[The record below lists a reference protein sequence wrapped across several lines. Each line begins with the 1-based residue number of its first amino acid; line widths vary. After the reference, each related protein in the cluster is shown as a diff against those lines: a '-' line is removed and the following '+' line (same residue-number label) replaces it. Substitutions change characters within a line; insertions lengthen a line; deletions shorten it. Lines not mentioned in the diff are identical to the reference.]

1 MYFAIVTFNEREAA
15 AIEDLFNKLVALV
28 FGWNRLGPD
37 GVERTVGSRH
47 LLFRHHP
54 LNSQG
59 NVVAAT
65 CLAEFFTEANDQP
78 DFVLFYGC
86 AGVTDVNH
94 IGNVYLVAQVTYAS
108 LGTVTPNP
116 LGGEVI
122 TLKNKWLCHTT
133 PKEVEPLQGVVF
145 PNMIGTGAIDLVNRT
160 GFPAAH
166 VVATDKVI
174 KISPSTIPPS
184 HYTSGP
190 PHPTYKKD
198 EWSYGEALSYT
209 QQHSNLP
216 LLVEMESY
224 GIGML
229 AHALKIENRT
239 IIVRVTTDSLSDHT
253 GSDQQQADL
262 LLKFNRA
269 VLAVIIEIVEQAW
282 GTRP

>member
-15 AIEDLFNKLVALV
+15 AIEDLFNKLVALGL
-28 FGWNRLGPD
+28 GWNRLGPD
-37 GVERTVGSRH
+37 GVERTVGSRQ

-65 CLAEFFTEANDQP
+65 CLAEFFTEADGQP

-94 IGNVYLVAQVTYAS
+94 IGNVFLVAQVSYAS
-108 LGTVTPNP
+108 LGTVTANP
-116 LGGEVI
+116 LGSEVI
-122 TLKNKWLCHTT
+122 TLKNKWLCHTA
-133 PKEVEPLQGVVF
+133 PKEVEPLQNVMF
-145 PNMIGTGAIDLVNRT
+145 PNMIGTGAIDLVKRT
-160 GFPAAH
+160 RIPAAH

-174 KISPSTIPPS
+174 KISPSTKPPT
-184 HYTSGP
+184 HLTSGP
-190 PHPTYKKD
+190 PHPIYKKD

-209 QQHSNLP
+209 QQHTNLP

-239 IIVRVTTDSLSDHT
+239 IIVRVTTDALSDHT
-253 GSDQQQADL
+253 GSDQQQANL
-262 LLKFNRA
+262 LLQFNRA
-269 VLAVIIEIVEQAW
+269 VLTVITEIAEQAW
-282 GTRP
+282 GIKP